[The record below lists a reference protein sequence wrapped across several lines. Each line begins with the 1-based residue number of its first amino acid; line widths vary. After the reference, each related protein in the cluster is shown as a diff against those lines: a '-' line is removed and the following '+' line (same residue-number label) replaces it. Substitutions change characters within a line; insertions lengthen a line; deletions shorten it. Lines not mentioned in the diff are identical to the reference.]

1 MFPEV
6 SSIAHAIEVK
16 NTIEPVE
23 ACPENS
29 TEWECMKRDH
39 RVYAFLARGLTSFT
53 RKDCILEAI
62 SASSTDNYPDESI
75 ENTLEARDRIEQR
88 ASYWSSEGEDD
99 PTVPETLVYKLIA
112 KLCVITEI
120 HVQPFQAFFQYGF
133 PIYSA
138 KAVRFRMGHPR
149 SPIGVGSDSGD
160 EFDTGNESTDSAFIW
175 TYTSP
180 EFPMAQ
186 ENRLQKFKLPEPVL
200 CIGGIVQVELL
211 GRVQK
216 QEMDN
221 LYYICISHVQVEGRP
236 LSLPFDVEILDP
248 SGRCSLRYCPMA
260 ELCSSPTRAPEEGEA
275 SEPSRFRTLAAS
287 VRGWEHMILNTLL
300 GGGVVIDGHYSGDDS
315 GNDSDDELVA

>member
-1 MFPEV
+1 MEVCWDFIQRLGPESPNMAIKILMCLEDPSDLVRVCSVSSSWRQFVIANGLLKQLFIRMFPEV
-6 SSIAHAIEVK
+6 SSIARAIEVK
-16 NTIEPVE
+16 NTIELVE

-39 RVYAFLARGLTSFT
+39 RVYVFLARGLASIT

-75 ENTLEARDRIEQR
+75 ENTLEARDRVEQR
-88 ASYWSSEGEDD
+88 ASYWSSEGEND

-120 HVQPFQAFFQYGF
+120 HVQPFQ
-133 PIYSA
+133 
-138 KAVRFRMGHPR
+138 VRFRMGHPWF
-149 SPIGVGSDSGD
+149 PIGIGSDSGD
-160 EFDTGNESTDSAFIW
+160 EFDAGNESTDSALIW

-221 LYYICISHVQVEGRP
+221 LYYICISHVQVVGRP
-236 LSLPFDVEILDP
+236 LSLPFDVEILD
-248 SGRCSLRYCPMA
+248 
-260 ELCSSPTRAPEEGEA
+260 SSIKQIITA
-275 SEPSRFRTLAAS
+275 
-287 VRGWEHMILNTLL
+287 
-300 GGGVVIDGHYSGDDS
+300 
-315 GNDSDDELVA
+315 

>member
-1 MFPEV
+1 MEVCWDFIQRLGPESPNMAIKILMCLEDPSDLVRVCSVSSSWRQFVIANGLLKQLFIRMFPEV
-6 SSIAHAIEVK
+6 SSIARAIEVK
-16 NTIEPVE
+16 NTIELVE

-39 RVYAFLARGLTSFT
+39 RVYVFLARGLASIT

-75 ENTLEARDRIEQR
+75 ENTLEARDRVEQR
-88 ASYWSSEGEDD
+88 ASYWSSEGEND

-138 KAVRFRMGHPR
+138 KAVRFRMGHPWF
-149 SPIGVGSDSGD
+149 PIGIGSDSGD
-160 EFDTGNESTDSAFIW
+160 EFDAGNESTDSALIW

-221 LYYICISHVQVEGRP
+221 LYYICISHVQVVGRP
-236 LSLPFDVEILDP
+236 LSLPFDVEILD
-248 SGRCSLRYCPMA
+248 
-260 ELCSSPTRAPEEGEA
+260 SSIKQIITA
-275 SEPSRFRTLAAS
+275 
-287 VRGWEHMILNTLL
+287 
-300 GGGVVIDGHYSGDDS
+300 
-315 GNDSDDELVA
+315 